1 MEFKLIWSLINIV
14 VEITG
19 WLIVF
24 FAILA
29 AIGTFIAF
37 LRGVLKPLWRLG
49 LGLARKKVV
58 IVASQTSADSL
69 FSLVSDSRVFS
80 DKNVIKVTSRE
91 DSEDI
96 RKGDVVLYKYSDSQ
110 FSLKDV
116 MEKKAD
122 SAAVVVYAKPREITE
137 QSEWDL
143 LDEYRNVS
151 VCNLKGRLLNDLLTL
166 MMTTKL

>member
-1 MEFKLIWSLINIV
+1 MEFELIWSVINIV

-19 WLIVF
+19 WLIVL

-58 IVASQTSADSL
+58 IVASQTNADSL
-69 FSLVSDSRVFS
+69 FNLVSDSKVFS
-80 DKNVIKVTSRE
+80 EKNIIKVTSRE

-116 MEKKAD
+116 MVKKAD

-151 VCNLKGRLLNDLLTL
+151 VCNLKGRLLNDLITL